1 MLFTLELADMVIG
14 LKRTDTGLV
23 ELLVQTCGEF
33 FSDSK
38 LDEWI
43 FKDISW
49 GVKYLVHRQ
58 TMGLIFQTHQGVQA
72 HCWALIYFL
81 WRLVSSHLTVI
92 LTITVKLLSF
102 YTSWDPARTT
112 AGRSILM
119 LRCLVRL
126 INVALHSEACRC
138 LVRLVGRVFSSR
150 TKLRS

>member
-72 HCWALIYFL
+72 HC
-81 WRLVSSHLTVI
+81 
-92 LTITVKLLSF
+92 
-102 YTSWDPARTT
+102 
-112 AGRSILM
+112 
-119 LRCLVRL
+119 
-126 INVALHSEACRC
+126 
-138 LVRLVGRVFSSR
+138 
-150 TKLRS
+150 